1 MPPLASLG
9 LLSPVLSL
17 VCFSSKAERMWEN
30 GPGAK
35 CPEELK
41 PQEHSLWMAFP
52 VSSSSAQP
60 RVYLFLSPTPP
71 STPSSPAWGPHLQC
85 TGSPW
90 VLMFLFSFVP
100 GKEPSLAHWYS
111 SGRVAVHH
119 CAGVKVGVFPVGTG
133 LNVYRR
139 WKEIRV
145 CTLGL
150 VYGNSR
156 FGPLLWTGNLS

>member
-1 MPPLASLG
+1 MFRNWKHFHKEQASYNDNKNK
-9 LLSPVLSL
+9 
-17 VCFSSKAERMWEN
+17 SKDVAM
-30 GPGAK
+30 
-35 CPEELK
+35 
-41 PQEHSLWMAFP
+41 STFP
-52 VSSSSAQP
+52 
-60 RVYLFLSPTPP
+60 PTPP

-139 WKEIRV
+139 
-145 CTLGL
+145 
-150 VYGNSR
+150 
-156 FGPLLWTGNLS
+156 